1 MHELQATNTRVFS
14 IAMHIIASYMSNPQ
28 TLFSFVII
36 KQLQLPIPPPSNI
49 TTIPSKALKTK
60 LTNHLTF
67 YDVQHLHPAINLLDV
82 SSKGIGFSILCER
95 ARTKRLTIII
105 VYQFSELFPNQIPGC

>member
-36 KQLQLPIPPPSNI
+36 KQLQLPIPPSSNI
-49 TTIPSKALKTK
+49 TTIPSK
-60 LTNHLTF
+60 
-67 YDVQHLHPAINLLDV
+67 P
-82 SSKGIGFSILCER
+82 
-95 ARTKRLTIII
+95 
-105 VYQFSELFPNQIPGC
+105 

>member
-49 TTIPSKALKTK
+49 TTIPSK
-60 LTNHLTF
+60 
-67 YDVQHLHPAINLLDV
+67 P
-82 SSKGIGFSILCER
+82 
-95 ARTKRLTIII
+95 
-105 VYQFSELFPNQIPGC
+105 